1 MGIAKKRTENLDIP
15 SPSIGHSVFNCY
27 PNALEKVGDPE
38 DSLDRLVFSI
48 LDDAVSTNG
57 WTKRRGDCTLLRRQI
72 TNDRIVVAKK
82 ILTQRMLEQFKNQ
95 ETKSRFKDEF
105 DALKKHNLV
114 DPMDIPSE
122 AEGIAEMFSNVTIQ
136 PVLEKAESKAPIF
149 TPFVEATV
157 QHNPWQN
164 FVVH

>member
-1 MGIAKKRTENLDIP
+1 MVTVSSIAIPMRWRKSGLD
-15 SPSIGHSVFNCY
+15 S
-27 PNALEKVGDPE
+27 E

-57 WTKRRGDCTLLRRQI
+57 WTKRRGRLYPPKATT

-82 ILTQRMLEQFKNQ
+82 ILTQRMLEQFENQ

-105 DALKKHNLV
+105 DALKHNLV

-122 AEGIAEMFSNVTIQ
+122 AEGIAEMFSNVTIH
-136 PVLEKAESKAPIF
+136 PVLEKAEKRLYRFLRHSRL
-149 TPFVEATV
+149 PFNTTLAELCRSL
-157 QHNPWQN
+157 
-164 FVVH
+164 